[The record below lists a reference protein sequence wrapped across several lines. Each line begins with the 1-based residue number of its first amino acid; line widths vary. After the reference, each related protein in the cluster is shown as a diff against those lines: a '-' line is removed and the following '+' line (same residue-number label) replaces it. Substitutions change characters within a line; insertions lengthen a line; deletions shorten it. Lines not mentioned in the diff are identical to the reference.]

1 MRSSTIAAWRLPA
14 NRWLDVSVA
23 ASSIVVASIVFLP
36 VGHEVFATTG
46 LDLTGTLI
54 VGVLAILPLTGIELL
69 KAAFRRRPSRLRQ
82 RGNPV

>member
-1 MRSSTIAAWRLPA
+1 
-14 NRWLDVSVA
+14 
-23 ASSIVVASIVFLP
+23 

-69 KAAFRRRPSRLRQ
+69 KAAFRRRPSPLRQ